1 MLLVA
6 HLCPLTL
13 SVPHMLTALTAG
25 AYGSLPFSL
34 FLAVGAGLDPHLG
47 QMKTPGG

>member
-1 MLLVA
+1 MLLVP

-13 SVPHMLTALTAG
+13 SFLYMLTALTAG

-34 FLAVGAGLDPHLG
+34 FLALGAGRGPHLG
-47 QMKTPGG
+47 QMKAPGG